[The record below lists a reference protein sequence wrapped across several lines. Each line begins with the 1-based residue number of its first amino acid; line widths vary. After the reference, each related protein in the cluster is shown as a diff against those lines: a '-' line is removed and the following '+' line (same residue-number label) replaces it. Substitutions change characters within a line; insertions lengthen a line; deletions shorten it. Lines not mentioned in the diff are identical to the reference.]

1 MNKTPFE
8 QLQNSDDDLMPE
20 YRFDYQKAKSNRF
33 TDRQDQD
40 GLRLVSVE

>member
-1 MNKTPFE
+1 MSKNPFKNP
-8 QLQNSDDDLMPE
+8 QNSDDNLMPE

-40 GLRLVSVE
+40 GLKSVSIE